1 MKKTGVKALNGFR
14 ALSNEELEMVDGGTS
29 WLDKLNDVKIEHGRT
44 SVDTSGVHFN
54 FGNCEVDIGNIG
66 KKDPGIRVTTHL

>member
-1 MKKTGVKALNGFR
+1 MQTLTVKALHSFSM
-14 ALSNEELEMVDGGTS
+14 LSNEELEMVDGGTS

-66 KKDPGIRVTTHL
+66 KKDPGIGVTIHL

>member
-1 MKKTGVKALNGFR
+1 MKKPEAKALNNFT
-14 ALSNEELEMVDGGTS
+14 ALSNEELEIVDGGTS

-66 KKDPGIRVTTHL
+66 KKTLV

>member
-1 MKKTGVKALNGFR
+1 MQTLTVKALHSFSM
-14 ALSNEELEMVDGGTS
+14 LSNEELEMVDGGTS

-44 SVDTSGVHFN
+44 SVDTSGVHFD

-66 KKDPGIRVTTHL
+66 KKDPGIGVTIHL